1 MCLRFDLQLIYALQM
16 LQILDLALIKIAA
29 LSFFRRVFCICRPSL
44 LNSIIWGLIF
54 LIIAWAIA
62 FITFYASACGNH
74 PNAAWGGQMEGN
86 VSFARYCLIT
96 EPVMQAYAITDFF
109 FDFLVLLVPIPSVAP
124 YIPHSID
131 RNADNCTKI
140 WTLKTSLARKISIT
154 SVFMLALV

>member
-1 MCLRFDLQLIYALQM
+1 
-16 LQILDLALIKIAA
+16 
-29 LSFFRRVFCICRPSL
+29 
-44 LNSIIWGLIF
+44 
-54 LIIAWAIA
+54 
-62 FITFYASACGNH
+62 
-74 PNAAWGGQMEGN
+74 MEGN

-124 YIPHSID
+124 YIPHSKD
-131 RNADNCTKI
+131 RNADNCAKI